1 MPSLRTAAACKRLR
15 AGATPCVAAAR
26 PRGPGAAS
34 PLASHLLFSRARH
47 VPREHPM
54 ESSIERLVLYGLS
67 AYGLFALVRD
77 GGWIQGFFGL

>member
-1 MPSLRTAAACKRLR
+1 
-15 AGATPCVAAAR
+15 
-26 PRGPGAAS
+26 
-34 PLASHLLFSRARH
+34 
-47 VPREHPM
+47 M